1 MTRASDESDVSRY
14 VAYFGATLSRRKYQ
28 SVRSDIL
35 FARCWMQQRVHFAFQ
50 SVMLTSSVLP
60 EIFEFYKFMIF
71 HSHQNTR
78 IPSIFQARPVQV
90 Y

>member
-1 MTRASDESDVSRY
+1 MFRDY

-71 HSHQNTR
+71 HS
-78 IPSIFQARPVQV
+78 PSKYPDSQHISGPPLFQV